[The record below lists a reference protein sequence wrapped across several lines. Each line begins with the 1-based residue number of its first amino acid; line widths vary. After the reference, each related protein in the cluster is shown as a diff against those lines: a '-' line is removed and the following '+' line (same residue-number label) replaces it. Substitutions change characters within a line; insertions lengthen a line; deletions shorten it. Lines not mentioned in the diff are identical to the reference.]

1 MHARLTKVLS
11 AVFALG
17 AAAVATGASADDVAG
32 AKALFDRG
40 LDDMERGDFDTGCP
54 AIEASEKLDPRPG
67 TLFTLAEC
75 ESKRGRIATAV
86 TLYDNYLSQI
96 ALLSPDKQ
104 ALQQERKT
112 IAIEQKAALLPGV
125 PALTLVLPTGA
136 PSSLVVKRDG
146 VEVLPAAIGVALPVD
161 PGDHVLSTEA
171 DGKQGEVHV
180 SIAKGEKKTVTL
192 PIPSSTP
199 RPSAQRIGA
208 FVAAGV
214 GGAALV
220 VGAVLGGLTIAKKTI
235 INQHCNF
242 PGDKNA
248 CDPTGLAAAST
259 AKPLGIGA
267 SVAFGVAAA
276 GAATAVVLF
285 FTEPKHAPAANAAFT
300 GGILS
305 AGRDGAALGL
315 WGTW

>member
-1 MHARLTKVLS
+1 MHARVTKVLS

-17 AAAVATGASADDVAG
+17 AAAVVTRASADDVAG

-125 PALTLVLPTGA
+125 PALTLVLPGGA
-136 PSSLVVKRDG
+136 PPSIVVKRDG
-146 VEVLPAAIGVALPVD
+146 VEVLPAAIGVPLPVD
-161 PGDHVLSTEA
+161 PGEHVLSTEA
-171 DGKQGEVHV
+171 DGKQGALHV
-180 SIAKGEKKTVTL
+180 SIAKGE
-192 PIPSSTP
+192 
-199 RPSAQRIGA
+199 
-208 FVAAGV
+208 
-214 GGAALV
+214 
-220 VGAVLGGLTIAKKTI
+220 
-235 INQHCNF
+235 
-242 PGDKNA
+242 
-248 CDPTGLAAAST
+248 
-259 AKPLGIGA
+259 
-267 SVAFGVAAA
+267 
-276 GAATAVVLF
+276 
-285 FTEPKHAPAANAAFT
+285 
-300 GGILS
+300 
-305 AGRDGAALGL
+305 
-315 WGTW
+315 